1 MLVHAAVSLRI
12 EENTGWKE
20 GRRDGREG
28 RERVHISPQRGGEVN
43 WRMMQNKNIEKL
55 FSLYIDS
62 FV

>member
-12 EENTGWKE
+12 EKNTGWKE